1 MACRQRC
8 KTEVTLSTRNRVE
21 SALTPMKQPKA
32 ADLIDE
38 SLQVNS

>member
-21 SALTPMKQPKA
+21 SALTPMKQHKT
-32 ADLIDE
+32 DLTDE
-38 SLQVNS
+38 PLQVNS